1 MLWQTSQAKRRAA
14 VLARYFIVC
23 RHRDLEFIPLRW
35 SIGTQGRMYPAH
47 RTISQNRP
55 CTLCTGREAGHIYR
69 AWQLFEVNRVVATP
83 VTTAMVA
90 AALEATAAKAK
101 PKDASPFRKG
111 DVVVYPTHGV
121 GRIDRVGFE
130 EIAGHRLNLIHI
142 SFEDHQMT
150 LRIPVAQARAAGL
163 RKLASRTALDEALAT
178 LQGRPRTSRLMWAK
192 RSQEYLA
199 KINTSD
205 PGALAEVVRDL
216 QTAADGTGSSFS
228 QRNLFE
234 LALDRLAGEVAA
246 VNGIAKLDAIAQL
259 HQALVDART
268 TERPRPNVGG

>member
-1 MLWQTSQAKRRAA
+1 MTAAA
-14 VLARYFIVC
+14 V
-23 RHRDLEFIPLRW
+23 
-35 SIGTQGRMYPAH
+35 T
-47 RTISQNRP
+47 
-55 CTLCTGREAGHIYR
+55 
-69 AWQLFEVNRVVATP
+69 
-83 VTTAMVA
+83 
-90 AALEATAAKAK
+90 AALKATVAKTK
-101 PKDASPFRKG
+101 PHDDNPFREG
-111 DVVVYPTHGV
+111 DHVVYPAHGV

-142 SFEDHQMT
+142 SFEEHHMT

-163 RKLASRTALDEALAT
+163 RKIASRKALAEALSK
-178 LQGRPRTSRLMWAK
+178 LKGRPRTSRLMWAK

-216 QTAADGTGSSFS
+216 QSASDGSNSSFS

-246 VNGIAKLDAIAQL
+246 VNGIAKPDAIAQL
-259 HQALVDART
+259 NQTLVDAKSDNLASQKLT
-268 TERPRPNVGG
+268 DVGA